1 MRKLILAV
9 LLLTATTAMLTLSVT
24 PTYAKSGGGG
34 GSNSIPASQVPKP
47 VKRSFKSQYTAASQV
62 EWEYKPVYYGT
73 PVYTATFYLGAQKW
87 EANYNADGTFVSA
100 YPKV

>member
-1 MRKLILAV
+1 MKKLILAV
-9 LLLTATTAMLTLSVT
+9 FLLTASFAMVALSTQTV
-24 PTYAKSGGGG
+24 YAKSGGN
-34 GSNSIPASQVPKP
+34 SNSIPASQVPKP
-47 VKRSFKSQYTAASQV
+47 VKKNFKSMYPTATQV

-73 PVYTATFYLGAQKW
+73 PVYTASFHLGSQKW